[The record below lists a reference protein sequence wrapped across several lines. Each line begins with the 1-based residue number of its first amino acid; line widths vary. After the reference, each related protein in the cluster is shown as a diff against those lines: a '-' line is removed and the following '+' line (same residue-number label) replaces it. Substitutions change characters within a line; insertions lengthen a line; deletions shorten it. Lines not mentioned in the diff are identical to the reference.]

1 MKRTLSL
8 ILENEPGSLSRVV
21 GLFSQRGYNIDSINV
36 SATNDITLSNVFIQT
51 RGDENTIKQIQKQ
64 LKKLINI
71 ISVIE
76 ISEHS
81 YISRQISLIKVKTVS
96 SINEEIKR
104 NCDIFKSKIIHV
116 SHSYYII
123 QITGKPKKIKS
134 FILTIE
140 KITTILEICTSG
152 IIGINNK

>member
-36 SATNDITLSNVFIQT
+36 STTNDITLSNVFIQT

-71 ISVIE
+71 INVVE
-76 ISEHS
+76 ISKNSH
-81 YISRQISLIKVKTVS
+81 ISRQISLIKIKNVIS
-96 SINEEIKR
+96 MNEEIKK
-104 NCDIFKSKIIHV
+104 NCYLFKAEIIYT
-116 SHSYYII
+116 SHLYYII
-123 QITGKPKKIKS
+123 QITGKPEKIKS
-134 FILTIE
+134 FISII
-140 KITTILEICTSG
+140 KNITTILEICTSG
-152 IIGINNK
+152 IIGINKK

>member
-36 SATNDITLSNVFIQT
+36 STTNDITLSNVFIQT

-76 ISEHS
+76 ISENAH
-81 YISRQISLIKVKTVS
+81 ISRQISLIKVKIIDS
-96 SINEEIKR
+96 RNEEIKK
-104 NCDIFKSKIIHV
+104 NCKIFKAEIIYV

-123 QITGKPKKIKS
+123 QITGTPEKIKS
-134 FILTIE
+134 FISKIE
-140 KITTILEICTSG
+140 IISKILEICTSG